1 VRTNGSL
8 MVIREQKRINGPT
21 RTSIGPSL
29 LVAGQSQ
36 ARAPI
41 E

>member
-21 RTSIGPSL
+21 CASIGPSL
-29 LVAGQSQ
+29 LVAGQ
-36 ARAPI
+36 AAGWI
-41 E
+41 A